1 MNDAPKTPVPEP
13 CKAMPCPYHAEVELV
28 RAWRSAGLD
37 ELMILSRRR
46 DRWTLALVGALL
58 VVLLGTGATAIWGGV
73 ELAAELGQLR
83 GTTSTRLE
91 TVERRVEADRVEL
104 RRLGQSAT
112 DGQTTVLVTLGEMRE
127 QLRAIDARMQ
137 RVEAAQERQHRR

>member
-1 MNDAPKTPVPEP
+1 MSDDAPKTPVPEP

-73 ELAAELGQLR
+73 EFAAELGQLR
-83 GTTSTRLE
+83 GTVTTRLE
-91 TVERRVEADRVEL
+91 VVEATVAADRAQIS
-104 RRLGQSAT
+104 RMDQAAA

-127 QLRAIDARMQ
+127 QLRSIDARMQ
-137 RVEAAQERQHRR
+137 SCSRRCDPCR